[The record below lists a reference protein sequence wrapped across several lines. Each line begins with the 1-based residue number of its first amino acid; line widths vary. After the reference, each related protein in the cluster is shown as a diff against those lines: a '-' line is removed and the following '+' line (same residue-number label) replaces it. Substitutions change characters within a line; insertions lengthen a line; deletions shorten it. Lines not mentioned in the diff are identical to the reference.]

1 MSIYSLH
8 EKGLINV
15 NESAQSA
22 TVDSN
27 ITIAFALDSGYADCL
42 KVMLASM
49 AHNGI
54 LCRNPIVIYTDD
66 PKLSEDPIVKIVADK
81 ISVLSG
87 KKKELLYMLAK
98 DNVQRP
104 ERADWNRGTFLKW
117 SVFEPQETT
126 KLLFLDVD
134 MLVLNS
140 LSGLLTAFTDKP
152 LVTCP
157 QFQQS
162 IKSENTDAQLTNL
175 LNGNFDNKHK
185 RRINSGVMLVSED
198 YLSDTFFAD
207 ITQYASERV
216 SIHEQ
221 GLMSE
226 YFYNK
231 SECLGMA
238 PSAFNYQDSYLR
250 LASEE
255 TYKEILNNIS
265 ILHYAGAVKPWSNS
279 SSSVSHMRSIQLW
292 HEYKKIANELLSVV

>member
-157 QFQQS
+157 QFQQT

>member
-157 QFQQS
+157 QFQQT

-198 YLSDTFFAD
+198 YLSDTFFCRYHPVR
-207 ITQYASERV
+207 I
-216 SIHEQ
+216 
-221 GLMSE
+221 
-226 YFYNK
+226 
-231 SECLGMA
+231 
-238 PSAFNYQDSYLR
+238 
-250 LASEE
+250 
-255 TYKEILNNIS
+255 
-265 ILHYAGAVKPWSNS
+265 
-279 SSSVSHMRSIQLW
+279 
-292 HEYKKIANELLSVV
+292 